1 MKRKSPSAR
10 GQRAAKYS
18 TLPYVDASS
27 RPPRDDRQVTLWDV
41 LGRAHAAPPT
51 WMPPPRARARAS
63 APLER
68 DDHELL
74 ERLERELVR
83 VPVEVLERELVRVP
97 VEVLERED
105 LDDGGES

>member
-1 MKRKSPSAR
+1 MNPKKRSAR

-18 TLPYVDASS
+18 TLPHVDASS

-83 VPVEVLERELVRVP
+83 VPVAELERELVRAP
-97 VEVLERED
+97 AELEAE
-105 LDDGGES
+105 LEQDGGES

>member
-1 MKRKSPSAR
+1 MNPKKRSAR

-18 TLPYVDASS
+18 TLPHVDASS
-27 RPPRDDRQVTLWDV
+27 RPPREDRQVTLWDV
-41 LGRAHAAPPT
+41 LGRAHASAPPT

-83 VPVEVLERELVRVP
+83 VPVAELERELVRAP
-97 VEVLERED
+97 AELEAE
-105 LDDGGES
+105 LEQDGGES